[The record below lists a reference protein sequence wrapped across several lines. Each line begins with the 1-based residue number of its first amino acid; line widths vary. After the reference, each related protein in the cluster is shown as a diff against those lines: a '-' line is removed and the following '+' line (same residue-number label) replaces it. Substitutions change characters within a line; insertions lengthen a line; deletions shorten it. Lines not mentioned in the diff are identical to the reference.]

1 MKNERIKSGGGSK
14 EEGKWRRGERTKR
27 EAADNM
33 KKKKHPKSAEN
44 SKMGTSGRRK
54 LTMRVEQRTDQT
66 KWRRGGCEPKLGRAP
81 GRQWP
86 PQCPSLNSAG
96 GRVACVPAI
105 ETGC

>member
-1 MKNERIKSGGGSK
+1 
-14 EEGKWRRGERTKR
+14 
-27 EAADNM
+27 
-33 KKKKHPKSAEN
+33 
-44 SKMGTSGRRK
+44 
-54 LTMRVEQRTDQT
+54 MRVDQRTDQT
-66 KWRRGGCEPKLGRAP
+66 KRRRGGYEPKLGRAP